1 MYKFFSGKLELF
13 LIIGYSHWKTPY
25 LLLLF
30 LFYICSAAS
39 IVCWPFL
46 CGRYDT
52 CRTTRRTT
60 TSDAALQPWFIRLC
74 ASVVVGEP
82 LWWGQV
88 AGQQRLGSAR
98 INHRPENSYVVCA
111 EMVHLAVPHK
121 CPAHPAA
128 PVSAPKPTLNTVH
141 LPISA
146 PLNGASLGSR
156 CSPTL
161 LSSLLSPG
169 LRLFDTAG
177 SDCCLVGGFTGLG
190 LWVLGSRF
198 HSPLHRWHLAAFS
211 PTLIWLL
218 LFVAVGLSTAK
229 NINKHLS
236 TL

>member
-161 LSSLLSPG
+161 LSSLLSPW
-169 LRLFDTAG
+169 LATFR
-177 SDCCLVGGFTGLG
+177 
-190 LWVLGSRF
+190 
-198 HSPLHRWHLAAFS
+198 HRWVRLLSRWWLHWTWALGFGFS
-211 PTLIWLL
+211 VPLS
-218 LFVAVGLSTAK
+218 VAPMAPSCIFTHTYLVIIVCCGRVEHCEK
-229 NINKHLS
+229 Y
-236 TL
+236 